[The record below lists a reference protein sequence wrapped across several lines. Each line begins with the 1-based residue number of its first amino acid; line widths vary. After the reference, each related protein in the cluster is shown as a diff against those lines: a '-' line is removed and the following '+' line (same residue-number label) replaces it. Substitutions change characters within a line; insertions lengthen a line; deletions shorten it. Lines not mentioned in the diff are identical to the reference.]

1 MGGGYLFLNL
11 EFSRTVKWT
20 FGTSNAGV
28 LNLYLLRS
36 AASNYGNSLERLSA
50 SNLALAFRASQLVLA
65 IYYHERENPEGRQI
79 CELTTVFQFANKVVI
94 SFIFLLVSL
103 IKHQS
108 PINYISSTLT
118 QFFEFVTYTLIAIF
132 VFFISVHKVAVFF
145 NSFWSKTKCNKYWPS
160 FCPLYHR
167 DKVDLRLH
175 EMFCQFSAA
184 LASNINGPGIR
195 ESRWIIMNT
204 TYLNSTR
211 KMFVLSVAPNDCF
224 L

>member
-145 NSFWSKTKCNKYWPS
+145 NSFWSKTKCK
-160 FCPLYHR
+160 
-167 DKVDLRLH
+167 
-175 EMFCQFSAA
+175 
-184 LASNINGPGIR
+184 
-195 ESRWIIMNT
+195 
-204 TYLNSTR
+204 
-211 KMFVLSVAPNDCF
+211 
-224 L
+224 